1 MGSFPEMS
9 NDPESLCLLLRHH
22 FAGKPVKCQLFS
34 ETNYSSTVYN
44 ELNSSYL

>member
-34 ETNYSSTVYN
+34 ETNSSTVYK

>member
-9 NDPESLCLLLRHH
+9 NDPESLCLLLRQH
-22 FAGKPVKCQLFS
+22 FAEKPVKCQLFS
-34 ETNYSSTVYN
+34 ETDSSTVYK

>member
-22 FAGKPVKCQLFS
+22 FAGKSVKCQLFS
-34 ETNYSSTVYN
+34 ETDSSTVYK

>member
-22 FAGKPVKCQLFS
+22 FAGRPVKCQLFS
-34 ETNYSSTVYN
+34 ETNLSTVYK